1 MENGKKTT
9 WESWYRMTM
18 GIKPSPWVTCR
29 LIGWMLEFV
38 VGDKKDINNPF
49 RWDRVILNLPGHQD
63 YNPKNGMKFFN
74 PLPAM

>member
-1 MENGKKTT
+1 
-9 WESWYRMTM
+9 
-18 GIKPSPWVTCR
+18 
-29 LIGWMLEFV
+29 MLEFV